1 MNTFSRWKTCCATW
15 VLLICFPIYLMAD
28 GDQKQAVPE
37 QVQAV
42 GLADWPILARALDVK
57 PVADGRIVSF
67 RELWEMNLS
76 ELSEPLAISGLVVR
90 RFKRQP
96 VGQFPALEEL
106 WIRTDDDGL
115 VMVTNRSKAAQT
127 QGALDLTAP
136 GMALEI
142 QARMIRKVL
151 YESTDEP
158 RIAPWLVAQR
168 VSVKGSDDGATGSNQ
183 DSGESQKLIF
193 LIFSIISATA
203 ILRLVLGFA
212 TRSGRRGKVG
222 R

>member
-1 MNTFSRWKTCCATW
+1 MNTFSRWKTCCAIGL
-15 VLLICFPIYLMAD
+15 LLICFPIHLMAD

-37 QVQAV
+37 QVQPV
-42 GLADWPILARALDVK
+42 GLADWPTLARALAFK

-67 RELWEMNLS
+67 RELWEMNPS
-76 ELSEPLAISGLVVR
+76 DLSEPLAISGLVVR

-115 VMVTNRSKAAQT
+115 VMVTNRSKAAPT

-168 VSVKGSDDGATGSNQ
+168 VSVKGSSEGETGSNE
-183 DSGESQKLIF
+183 DSGESQKLIL

-203 ILRLVLGFA
+203 TLRLVLAFA
-212 TRSGRRGKVG
+212 ARSGRSGKAG
-222 R
+222 

>member
-1 MNTFSRWKTCCATW
+1 
-15 VLLICFPIYLMAD
+15 V
-28 GDQKQAVPE
+28 
-37 QVQAV
+37 VQPV
-42 GLADWPILARALDVK
+42 GLADWPTLARALADK
-57 PVADGRIVSF
+57 PLADGRIVSF
-67 RELWEMNLS
+67 RELWEMNPS
-76 ELSEPLAISGLVVR
+76 DLSEPLAISGLVVR

-115 VMVTNRSKAAQT
+115 VMVTNRSKAAPT

-158 RIAPWLVAQR
+158 RIAPWLVAQK
-168 VSVKGSDDGATGSNQ
+168 VSVKRSSEGETGSNE

-203 ILRLVLGFA
+203 ILRLVLAFA
-212 TRSGRRGKVG
+212 ARSGRSGKAG
-222 R
+222 

>member
-1 MNTFSRWKTCCATW
+1 
-15 VLLICFPIYLMAD
+15 
-28 GDQKQAVPE
+28 
-37 QVQAV
+37 
-42 GLADWPILARALDVK
+42 
-57 PVADGRIVSF
+57 
-67 RELWEMNLS
+67 
-76 ELSEPLAISGLVVR
+76 
-90 RFKRQP
+90 
-96 VGQFPALEEL
+96 
-106 WIRTDDDGL
+106 
-115 VMVTNRSKAAQT
+115 
-127 QGALDLTAP
+127 
-136 GMALEI
+136 
-142 QARMIRKVL
+142 MIRKVL

-168 VSVKGSDDGATGSNQ
+168 VSVKGSVDGATGLNQ

>member
-1 MNTFSRWKTCCATW
+1 MNTFSRWKTCCAIGL
-15 VLLICFPIYLMAD
+15 LLICFPIHLMAD

-37 QVQAV
+37 QVQPV
-42 GLADWPILARALDVK
+42 GLADWPTLARALAFK

-67 RELWEMNLS
+67 RELWEMNPS
-76 ELSEPLAISGLVVR
+76 DLSEPLAISGLVVR

-115 VMVTNRSKAAQT
+115 VMVTNRSKAAPT

-168 VSVKGSDDGATGSNQ
+168 VSVKGSSEGETGSNE

-203 ILRLVLGFA
+203 TLRLVLAFA
-212 TRSGRRGKVG
+212 ARSGRSGKAG
-222 R
+222 

>member
-1 MNTFSRWKTCCATW
+1 MNTFSRWKTCCAIGL
-15 VLLICFPIYLMAD
+15 LLICFPIHLMAD

-37 QVQAV
+37 QVQPV
-42 GLADWPILARALDVK
+42 GLADWPTLARALAFK

-67 RELWEMNLS
+67 RELWEMNPS
-76 ELSEPLAISGLVVR
+76 DLSEPLAISGLVVR

-115 VMVTNRSKAAQT
+115 VMVTNRSKAAPT

-158 RIAPWLVAQR
+158 RIAPWLVAQK
-168 VSVKGSDDGATGSNQ
+168 VSVKRSSEGETGSNE

-203 ILRLVLGFA
+203 TLRLVLAFA
-212 TRSGRRGKVG
+212 ARSGRSGKAG
-222 R
+222 

>member
-1 MNTFSRWKTCCATW
+1 MNTFFRWKTCCAIGL
-15 VLLICFPIYLMAD
+15 LLICFPIHLMAD

-37 QVQAV
+37 QVQPV
-42 GLADWPILARALDVK
+42 GLADWPTLARALAFK

-67 RELWEMNLS
+67 RELWEMNPS
-76 ELSEPLAISGLVVR
+76 DLSEPLAISGLVVR

-115 VMVTNRSKAAQT
+115 VMVTNRSKAAPT

-158 RIAPWLVAQR
+158 RIAPWLVAQK
-168 VSVKGSDDGATGSNQ
+168 VSVKGSSEGETGSNE
-183 DSGESQKLIF
+183 DSGESQKLLF

-203 ILRLVLGFA
+203 ILRLVLAFA
-212 TRSGRRGKVG
+212 ARSGRSGKAG
-222 R
+222 

>member
-42 GLADWPILARALDVK
+42 GLADWPILARALEVK
-57 PVADGRIVSF
+57 PVAEGRIVSF
-67 RELWEMNLS
+67 RELWEMSPS

-127 QGALDLTAP
+127 QGSLDLTAP

-203 ILRLVLGFA
+203 ILRLVMGFA

>member
-1 MNTFSRWKTCCATW
+1 MNTFSRWKTCCSIG
-15 VLLICFPIYLMAD
+15 LLLVCFPIHLKAD
-28 GDQKQAVPE
+28 EDPKPITPE
-37 QVQAV
+37 VVQPV
-42 GLADWPILARALDVK
+42 GLADWPTLARALADK
-57 PVADGRIVSF
+57 PLADGRIVSF
-67 RELWEMNLS
+67 RELWEMNPS
-76 ELSEPLAISGLVVR
+76 DLSEPLAISGLVVR

-115 VMVTNRSKAAQT
+115 VMVTNRSKAAPT

-158 RIAPWLVAQR
+158 RFAPWLVAQK
-168 VSVKGSDDGATGSNQ
+168 VSVKGSSEGETGSNE

-203 ILRLVLGFA
+203 ILRLVLAFA
-212 TRSGRRGKVG
+212 ARSGRSGKVG
-222 R
+222 

>member
-1 MNTFSRWKTCCATW
+1 MNTFSGWKTCCAIGL
-15 VLLICFPIYLMAD
+15 LLICFPINLMAD

-57 PVADGRIVSF
+57 PVAEGRIVSF
-67 RELWEMNLS
+67 RELWEMNPS
-76 ELSEPLAISGLVVR
+76 EVSEPLAISGLVVR

-168 VSVKGSDDGATGSNQ
+168 ISVKGSSEGATGSNQ

-212 TRSGRRGKVG
+212 TRSGRRGKVE

>member
-15 VLLICFPIYLMAD
+15 VLLICFPIHLMAG

-42 GLADWPILARALDVK
+42 GLADWPILARALEVK
-57 PVADGRIVSF
+57 PVAEGRIVSF
-67 RELWEMNLS
+67 RELWEMSPS

-158 RIAPWLVAQR
+158 RFAPWLVAQR

>member
-1 MNTFSRWKTCCATW
+1 MNTFSRWKTCCAIGL
-15 VLLICFPIYLMAD
+15 LLICFPIHLMAD

-37 QVQAV
+37 QVQPV
-42 GLADWPILARALDVK
+42 GLADWPTLARALAFK

-67 RELWEMNLS
+67 RELWEMNPS
-76 ELSEPLAISGLVVR
+76 DLSEPLAISGLVVR

-115 VMVTNRSKAAQT
+115 VMVTNRSKAAPT

-168 VSVKGSDDGATGSNQ
+168 VSVKGSSEGETGSNE
-183 DSGESQKLIF
+183 DSGESQKLLF

-203 ILRLVLGFA
+203 TLRLVLAFA
-212 TRSGRRGKVG
+212 ARSGRSGKAG
-222 R
+222 

>member
-1 MNTFSRWKTCCATW
+1 MNTFSRWKTCCAIGL
-15 VLLICFPIYLMAD
+15 LLICFPIHLMAD

-37 QVQAV
+37 QVQPV
-42 GLADWPILARALDVK
+42 GLADWPTLARALAFK

-67 RELWEMNLS
+67 RELWEMNPS
-76 ELSEPLAISGLVVR
+76 DLSEPLAISGLVVR

-115 VMVTNRSKAAQT
+115 VMVTNRSKAAPT

-158 RIAPWLVAQR
+158 RIAPWLVAQK
-168 VSVKGSDDGATGSNQ
+168 VSVKRSSEGETGSNE

-203 ILRLVLGFA
+203 ILRLVLAFA
-212 TRSGRRGKVG
+212 ARSGRSGKVG
-222 R
+222 

>member
-1 MNTFSRWKTCCATW
+1 
-15 VLLICFPIYLMAD
+15 MAD

-57 PVADGRIVSF
+57 PVAEGRIVSF
-67 RELWEMNLS
+67 RELWEMSPS

-127 QGALDLTAP
+127 QGSLDLTAP

-193 LIFSIISATA
+193 LVFSIISATA

>member
-1 MNTFSRWKTCCATW
+1 
-15 VLLICFPIYLMAD
+15 MAD

-42 GLADWPILARALDVK
+42 GLADWPILARALEVK
-57 PVADGRIVSF
+57 PVAEGRIVSF
-67 RELWEMNLS
+67 RELWEMSPS

-127 QGALDLTAP
+127 QGSLDLTAP

>member
-1 MNTFSRWKTCCATW
+1 
-15 VLLICFPIYLMAD
+15 MAD

-42 GLADWPILARALDVK
+42 GLADWPILARALEVK
-57 PVADGRIVSF
+57 PVAEGRIVSF
-67 RELWEMNLS
+67 RELWEMSPS

-115 VMVTNRSKAAQT
+115 VMVTNRSKLAPT
-127 QGALDLTAP
+127 QGSLDLTAP

>member
-1 MNTFSRWKTCCATW
+1 MNTFSRWKTCCAIG
-15 VLLICFPIYLMAD
+15 LLLVCFPIHLMAD

-37 QVQAV
+37 QVQPV
-42 GLADWPILARALDVK
+42 GLADWPTLARALAFK

-67 RELWEMNLS
+67 RELWEMNPS
-76 ELSEPLAISGLVVR
+76 DLSEPLAISGLVVR

-115 VMVTNRSKAAQT
+115 VMVTNRSKAAPT

-158 RIAPWLVAQR
+158 RIAPWLVAQK
-168 VSVKGSDDGATGSNQ
+168 VSVKRSSEGETGSNE

-203 ILRLVLGFA
+203 TLRLVLAFA
-212 TRSGRRGKVG
+212 ARSGRSGKAG
-222 R
+222 

>member
-1 MNTFSRWKTCCATW
+1 
-15 VLLICFPIYLMAD
+15 MAD

-57 PVADGRIVSF
+57 PVAEGRIVSF
-67 RELWEMNLS
+67 RELWEMSPS

-127 QGALDLTAP
+127 QGSLDLTAP

>member
-1 MNTFSRWKTCCATW
+1 MNTFSRWKTCCSIG
-15 VLLICFPIYLMAD
+15 LLLVCFPIHLKAD
-28 GDQKQAVPE
+28 EDPKPITPE
-37 QVQAV
+37 VVQPV
-42 GLADWPILARALDVK
+42 GLADWPTLARALADK
-57 PVADGRIVSF
+57 PLADGRIVSF
-67 RELWEMNLS
+67 RELWEMNPS
-76 ELSEPLAISGLVVR
+76 EVSEPLAISGLVVR

-115 VMVTNRSKAAQT
+115 VMVTNRSKAAPT

-158 RIAPWLVAQR
+158 RIAPWLVAQK
-168 VSVKGSDDGATGSNQ
+168 VSVKGSSEGETGSNE

-203 ILRLVLGFA
+203 ILRLVLAFA
-212 TRSGRRGKVG
+212 ARSGRSGKVG
-222 R
+222 

>member
-1 MNTFSRWKTCCATW
+1 MNTFSRWKTCCAIGL
-15 VLLICFPIYLMAD
+15 LLICFPIHLMAD

-37 QVQAV
+37 QVQPV
-42 GLADWPILARALDVK
+42 GLADWPTLARALAFK

-67 RELWEMNLS
+67 RELWEMNPS
-76 ELSEPLAISGLVVR
+76 DLSEPLAISGLVVR

-115 VMVTNRSKAAQT
+115 VMVTNRSKAAPT

-168 VSVKGSDDGATGSNQ
+168 VSVKVSSEGETGSNE

-203 ILRLVLGFA
+203 ILRLVLAFA
-212 TRSGRRGKVG
+212 ARSGRSGKAG
-222 R
+222 

>member
-1 MNTFSRWKTCCATW
+1 MNTFSRWKTCCAIGLFL
-15 VLLICFPIYLMAD
+15 VCFPIHLMAD

-37 QVQAV
+37 QVQPV
-42 GLADWPILARALDVK
+42 GLADWPTLARALAFK

-67 RELWEMNLS
+67 RELWEMNPS
-76 ELSEPLAISGLVVR
+76 DLSEPLAISGLVVR

-115 VMVTNRSKAAQT
+115 VMVTNRSKAAPT

-168 VSVKGSDDGATGSNQ
+168 VSVKGSSEGETGSNE
-183 DSGESQKLIF
+183 DSGESQKLIL

-203 ILRLVLGFA
+203 TLRLVLAFA
-212 TRSGRRGKVG
+212 ARSGRSGKAG
-222 R
+222 

>member
-42 GLADWPILARALDVK
+42 GLADWPILARALEVK
-57 PVADGRIVSF
+57 PVAEGRIVSF
-67 RELWEMNLS
+67 RELWEMSPS

-127 QGALDLTAP
+127 QGSLDLTAP

>member
-1 MNTFSRWKTCCATW
+1 MNTFSRWKTCCAIGL
-15 VLLICFPIYLMAD
+15 LLICFPIHLMAD

-37 QVQAV
+37 QVQPV
-42 GLADWPILARALDVK
+42 GLADWPTLARALAFK

-67 RELWEMNLS
+67 RELWEMNPS
-76 ELSEPLAISGLVVR
+76 EVSEPLAISGLVVR

-115 VMVTNRSKAAQT
+115 VMVTNRSKAAPT

-168 VSVKGSDDGATGSNQ
+168 VSVKGSSEGATESKE

-203 ILRLVLGFA
+203 TLRLVLAFA
-212 TRSGRRGKVG
+212 ARSGRSGKAG
-222 R
+222 